1 MATTFDAATAAAAWI
16 PEIWGQEGLLALENN
31 AILPAVANRY
41 YEGEFRKPG
50 DRINIP
56 SALAFTAQ
64 SKAAQTAV
72 TLQAPTAANVQLVL
86 NKHYEVSVA
95 PEDIAMTLMNPERM
109 ASLANSALASIADQ
123 IDDDGVAEA
132 ANFTG
137 SAVGTQGVAAN
148 VASIRLA
155 RKRLIDEKMPVNAD
169 AVFVMGSQ
177 TDYDLQGQDLFV
189 QAQQA
194 GSTSVVENAQVGRK
208 FGFTFYTDQNISR
221 AGGGDKNLAFHKD
234 GLTFAT
240 AKLYA
245 PPADLGVRSAYVEKN
260 GIGIRVTMAWSH
272 SDLATQITY
281 DVLYGWKVAR
291 PKLGLYVYGA

>member
-1 MATTFDAATAAAAWI
+1 MANTFDAATAAAAWI
-16 PEIWGQEGLLALENN
+16 PEIWGQEGLLALEKNV
-31 AILPAVANRY
+31 ILASVANRY

-50 DRINIP
+50 DTVNVP
-56 SALAFTAQ
+56 NALSFTANA
-64 SKAAQTAV
+64 KAAQTVV
-72 TLQAPTAANVQLVL
+72 TLQDPAAANTQLVL

-109 ASLANSALASIADQ
+109 ASIANGALAAIADQ
-123 IDDDGVAEA
+123 IDADGIAEA

-137 SAVGTQGVAAN
+137 SPVGTQGVSAN
-148 VASIRLA
+148 VASVRLG
-155 RKRLIDEKMPVNAD
+155 RKRLVDANMPVNAD
-169 AVFVMGSQ
+169 ALFVMGSQ

-189 QAQQA
+189 QAQQS
-194 GSTSVVENAQVGRK
+194 GSSSVVENAQVGRK
-208 FGFTFYTDQNISR
+208 FGFTFLVDQNISR

-234 GLTFAT
+234 ALTFAT

-245 PPADLGVRSAYVEKN
+245 PPADLGVRSASVDKN

-281 DVLYGWKVAR
+281 DVLYGWKAIR
-291 PKLGLYVYGA
+291 PTLGLYVYGA